1 MREHSSKTSTTAAGR
16 SEKSSK
22 APVDDSLID
31 VINQVFTLFRIN
43 YHNQYYAAFNEPSQL
58 NQAKRLWLESLS
70 GFSQAS
76 ILTGAKSLI
85 EKSEYLPSL
94 ARMIEACHAAFSD
107 LGLPSARD
115 AYLEACN
122 ARTPRSAQP
131 WSHPA
136 VYFAGRDSNWF
147 FLENHSERETWPVF
161 EQHYRKWCQRA
172 LAGEKLVIEAP
183 AAIEKQETDM
193 SQTERLQALKTLREN
208 TGI

>member
-16 SEKSSK
+16 SDHNPKT
-22 APVDDSLID
+22 PVDDSLID
-31 VINQVFTLFRIN
+31 AINQVFTLFRIN
-43 YHNQYYAAFNEPSQL
+43 YHNQYYAAFNDPAQL

-76 ILTGAKSLI
+76 ILQGAKLLI
-85 EKSEYLPSL
+85 ESSEYLPSL
-94 ARMIEACHAAFSD
+94 ARMIEACHSAFSEY
-107 LGLPSARD
+107 GLPSARD

-161 EQHYRKWCQRA
+161 EQHYRKWCQRVLKGEQ
-172 LAGEKLVIEAP
+172 LAIEAP
-183 AAIEKQETDM
+183 AAITKQETEM
-193 SQTERLQALKTLREN
+193 SQAQRLEAIKTLRKN
-208 TGI
+208 TGL